1 MATVSNKVGGNH
13 PLGGTAER
21 PNGIDLGAGVSRPA
35 SQTLDRGLTI
45 LEHVALAPAPL
56 SVADVAKDVG
66 VHRSIA
72 YRMLRTLED
81 HNLLDRDD
89 QGRYL
94 LGDGLSFLAARYTPK
109 RRALASHHLV
119 PLAIETGKTAFVVV
133 RHLDEAVTLEVS
145 EPPDQPAHVSYR
157 PGVRHPV
164 DRGAPGI
171 ALLAGASA
179 RPGERAEVTLAR
191 ERGWAQSQ
199 GEVIEGFRSI
209 AAPVYDVEGVCRAA
223 LAVVFAGPTDSEE
236 LGRMLVARAAALGR
250 DL

>member
-1 MATVSNKVGGNH
+1 MATVSNKLGGNH
-13 PLGGTAER
+13 PLGGTSDGSD
-21 PNGIDLGAGVSRPA
+21 GIDLGSGSRPA

-45 LEHVALAPAPL
+45 LEHVALASTPL
-56 SVADVAKDVG
+56 SVADVARDVG

-89 QGRYL
+89 
-94 LGDGLSFLAARYTPK
+94 LGHYIPGAGLSFLAARYMPK
-109 RRALASHHLV
+109 RRSLASHHLQ

-133 RHLDEAVTLEVS
+133 RHLDEAVTMEVS

-171 ALLAGASA
+171 ALLAGSPPQ
-179 RPGERAEVTLAR
+179 PGERPEVTQAR
-191 ERGWAQSQ
+191 ERGWSDSQ
-199 GEVIEGFRSI
+199 GEVIEGFRSL
-209 AAPVYDVEGVCRAA
+209 AAPVYDVDGVCRAA
-223 LAVVFAGPTDSEE
+223 LALVFAGPADVDA
-236 LGRMLVARAAALGR
+236 LGQLLVTRAAALGS